1 MTEILKPSRPD
12 KTEPGPDAKCE
23 RVVFR
28 VTRSERAD
36 LDAAAAGAGKTF
48 SDYVRM
54 RVMNDGLSDH
64 TVTPR
69 QVGRDVDMQAI
80 AALNR
85 TGLSLLQ
92 MAERLSA
99 VGAPVP
105 KDLDEAV
112 SDVRYA
118 IALLV
123 GRR

>member
-36 LDAAAAGAGKTF
+36 LDAAAAAAGKTF
-48 SDYVRM
+48 SDYIRA
-54 RVMNDGLSDH
+54 RVTLDGPSDH
-64 TVTPR
+64 IVTPR
-69 QVGRDVDMQAI
+69 QAGRDIDMQAI

-92 MAERLSA
+92 IAEKLSA

-105 KDLDEAV
+105 GDLDEAV
-112 SDVRYA
+112 SDVREA

>member
-1 MTEILKPSRPD
+1 M
-12 KTEPGPDAKCE
+12 CE

-28 VTRSERAD
+28 VTRSERAE
-36 LDAAAAGAGKTF
+36 LDAAAADAGQTF
-48 SDYVRM
+48 SGYLRT
-54 RVMNDGLSDH
+54 RVMHVGLSDH
-64 TVTPR
+64 IVRPR
-69 QVGRDVDMQAI
+69 QAGRDVDMQAI

-105 KDLDEAV
+105 RDLDEAI
-112 SDVRYA
+112 SDVRDA

-123 GRR
+123 GQR